1 MAAAVAA
8 EVVAQVPVA
17 AILQV
22 LTLHPMEVAMEVAMV
37 VITVVTIARILAFMA
52 ILMATTIH
60 MHTMEMVRLRQNALQ
75 KILSVLQI
83 KQSSSETP

>member
-1 MAAAVAA
+1 MAAVAA
-8 EVVAQVPVA
+8 EVVAQAPVA

-22 LTLHPMEVAMEVAMV
+22 LTLHPMEVAMV
-37 VITVVTIARILAFMA
+37 VITVDTIARILASMA

-60 MHTMEMVRLRQNALQ
+60 MHTMEMVQLGQNALQ

-83 KQSSSETP
+83 KKSSSETP

>member
-22 LTLHPMEVAMEVAMV
+22 ITLHHMEVAMA
-37 VITVVTIARILAFMA
+37 VITVATIARILASMA

-60 MHTMEMVRLRQNALQ
+60 MHTMEMVQLGQNALQ

>member
-22 LTLHPMEVAMEVAMV
+22 ITLHPMEVAMV
-37 VITVVTIARILAFMA
+37 VITVATIARILASMA
-52 ILMATTIH
+52 TLMATTIH

-83 KQSSSETP
+83 KKSSSETP

>member
-22 LTLHPMEVAMEVAMV
+22 ITLHPMEVAMV
-37 VITVVTIARILAFMA
+37 VITVATIARILASMA

-60 MHTMEMVRLRQNALQ
+60 MHTMEMVQLGQNALQ

-83 KQSSSETP
+83 KQNSSETP

>member
-8 EVVAQVPVA
+8 EVVAKGPVA

-22 LTLHPMEVAMEVAMV
+22 LTLHPMEVAMV
-37 VITVVTIARILAFMA
+37 VITVATIARILASMA

-60 MHTMEMVRLRQNALQ
+60 MHTMEMVQLGQNALQ